1 MKKLLLSVGYP
12 IWFFLSK
19 TWIGNI
25 MMIPIVIGLPM
36 LPFYSILNTTGEEA
50 ESIGILLAILDMF
63 LLAPIVGSLFIVLS
77 STMEEEYEKSN
88 WIINIK

>member
-1 MKKLLLSVGYP
+1 MKKILLTISYP
-12 IWFFLSK
+12 FWFFLAR
-19 TWIGNI
+19 TWVGNV

-63 LLAPIVGSLFIVLS
+63 LLAPIIGGLIMVLS
-77 STMEEEYEKSN
+77 STMEEEYEKRN
-88 WIINIK
+88 WLTQI

>member
-1 MKKLLLSVGYP
+1 MKKLILSVGYP

-36 LPFYSILNTTGEEA
+36 LPFYNILNTTGEEA

-63 LLAPIVGSLFIVLS
+63 LLAPIVGGLFIVLS
-77 STMEEEYEKSN
+77 STMEEEYEKRN

>member
-36 LPFYSILNTTGEEA
+36 LPFYNILNTTGEEA
-50 ESIGILLAILDMF
+50 ESIGILLVILDMF
-63 LLAPIVGSLFIVLS
+63 LLAPIVGGLFIVLS
-77 STMEEEYEKSN
+77 STMEEEYEKRN
-88 WIINIK
+88 WIIKMK

>member
-36 LPFYSILNTTGEEA
+36 LPFYNILNTTGEEA

-63 LLAPIVGSLFIVLS
+63 LLAPIVGGLFIVLS
-77 STMEEEYEKSN
+77 STMEEEYEKRN
-88 WIINIK
+88 WIIKMK